1 MNVCVPEL
9 HFSDYRVN
17 QELTSMSILADTGLQ
32 SSLMSL
38 GENPVTIEELEGAL
52 PNGFHDAKIFSF
64 EVDYVA
70 GIAKFRMNLLV
81 GWPDDPEP
89 ERQTYQEA
97 VLVVSDLCLLS
108 VDPPSSKYP
117 FLPDGKP
124 ICVSGDAAKSDH
136 LPSLQDLVA
145 RFPDGTWC
153 YRFFV
158 DDWNAF
164 IHIAGR
170 NGEVTWV
177 GEKPKHAA

>member
-1 MNVCVPEL
+1 
-9 HFSDYRVN
+9 
-17 QELTSMSILADTGLQ
+17 MSIPADTGSQ
-32 SSLMSL
+32 SGILSF

-52 PNGFHDAKIFSF
+52 PNGFHDAEIFSF
-64 EVDYVA
+64 EVDYAA

-89 ERQTYQEA
+89 ERQAYQEA
-97 VLVVSDLCLLS
+97 ILVVSGLCFFS

-136 LPSLQDLVA
+136 LPSLADLVA

-164 IHIAGR
+164 IHVAGR
-170 NGEVTWV
+170 HGKVTWV